1 MYKYWKYGG
10 GSAGSPTVKVTYND
24 EAAYYYLH
32 TSNSS
37 YGAKYTATLTRGGS
51 TSDWTGG

>member
-24 EAAYYYLH
+24 EAAYYILY
-32 TSNSS
+32 TSHSS
-37 YGAKYTATLTRGGS
+37 YGAKYTATRTRNGS
-51 TSDWTGG
+51 TSNWTGG